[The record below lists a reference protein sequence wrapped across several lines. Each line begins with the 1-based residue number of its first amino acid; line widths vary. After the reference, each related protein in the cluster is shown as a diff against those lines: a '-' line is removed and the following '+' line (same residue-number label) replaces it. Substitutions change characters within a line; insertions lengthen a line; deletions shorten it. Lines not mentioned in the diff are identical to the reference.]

1 VNAASQDTVNWAYV
15 FAAFAHFY
23 GWDWRR
29 VMELTPKQT
38 RHYLDMMRYVSE
50 WSRDAGTVPP
60 VPAEYLSRD
69 ALAREGERVGL
80 RVPDLKETRH
90 DG

>member
-1 VNAASQDTVNWAYV
+1 
-15 FAAFAHFY
+15 
-23 GWDWRR
+23 
-29 VMELTPKQT
+29 MELTPKQT
-38 RHYLDMMRYVSE
+38 RHYLHMIRYVSE

-60 VPAEYLSRD
+60 LPAEYLTPD

-80 RVPDLKETRH
+80 RVPKRETRR